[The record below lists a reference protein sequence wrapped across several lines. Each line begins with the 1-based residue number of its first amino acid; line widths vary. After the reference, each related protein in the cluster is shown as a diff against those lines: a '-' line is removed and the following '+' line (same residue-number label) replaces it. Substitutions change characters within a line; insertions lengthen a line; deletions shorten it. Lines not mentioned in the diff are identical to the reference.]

1 VYHKRV
7 VNEYYIGIICVSDK
21 EKAPQERQLL
31 GTRPTDSKGEAVDS
45 KSLAHPT
52 RTVFAD
58 KQLLEEI
65 AELTGIEYRV
75 LSKVFVGEEKNLA
88 IDVVKTTVAEN
99 PEGTLEEWQRHVL
112 GWAKENGSGEYCT
125 AYWEGYELTYE
136 YNDYLRSI
144 GRL

>member
-1 VYHKRV
+1 M
-7 VNEYYIGIICVSDK
+7 
-21 EKAPQERQLL
+21 
-31 GTRPTDSKGEAVDS
+31 DS